1 MSPFILDNSCNGE
14 DYTGGE
20 YVQLGYDFFLS
31 FLPSLAI
38 GFGM

>member
-1 MSPFILDNSCNGE
+1 MLDKSCDGE
-14 DYTGGE
+14 GCAGGE
-20 YVQLGYDFFLS
+20 YVQLGYNFFLS